1 VYQQIMY
8 DVHRQWLAE
17 FDQKAALRRQ
27 LPRRRRTGGR
37 WPRLRLA
44 FRASR
49 PAAPMPSAAAHPGAQ
64 APQCA

>member
-17 FDQKAALRRQ
+17 FDQKAALKRQ
-27 LPRRRRTGGR
+27 LPRRRRSGGR

-44 FRASR
+44 FRALR
-49 PAAPMPSAAAHPGAQ
+49 PAAQRPPAAARPCAQ
-64 APQCA
+64 APQCT